1 MGASAYMPGMNPP
14 HTTPG
19 ATLDHSGAA
28 IRPIATLSNK
38 AAIVARVRGGFMLF
52 VQLLVYPPNLIPPH
66 VRIRQASRFHFHG
79 KCSAL
84 DQVTALEHS

>member
-1 MGASAYMPGMNPP
+1 
-14 HTTPG
+14 
-19 ATLDHSGAA
+19 
-28 IRPIATLSNK
+28 
-38 AAIVARVRGGFMLF
+38 MLF